1 MRSEKISILAI
12 CYTKLIIMKN
22 LILVFTI
29 FLISITVTAQNDTI
43 NDPQNM
49 LVNIDQEA
57 HYPGGDMEMFQL
69 MYMNIKWPNIKIGV
83 IDDYVT
89 VSFNVL
95 TDSTVTD
102 VEVMKSIDPQIDK
115 AITDFL
121 KTLKFAPSI
130 QLGTPVKMNL
140 MMNIPVRR
148 RFE

>member
-1 MRSEKISILAI
+1 
-12 CYTKLIIMKN
+12 MKN
-22 LILVFTI
+22 LFLVFTI

-43 NDPQNM
+43 NDPQNI
-49 LVNIDQEA
+49 LVNINQEA

-89 VSFNVL
+89 VSFNIL
-95 TDSTVTD
+95 IDSTVAD